1 MFLLGNIENELLRY
15 LKKLTHLNRASKNGE
30 KAPHKPIL
38 LLSVL
43 DSIASGEI
51 VENRIEI
58 TPILVARFK
67 DNWSRL
73 VTSNTFQPNFSLPF
87 FHLKMKSD
95 GFWHL
100 HTFYGKEILVTSSN
114 SIRSFAQLKDSVEYA
129 YFDKALFEI
138 LLQPK
143 AREEVYQI
151 LMDKYFNGHGTI
163 QKQSGLF
170 EILANQ
176 ILNDTSKEYQRQI
189 EKADEEE
196 VFVRCGVFKKVVP
209 KIYDYSCCIS
219 GMRVISG
226 FDIQMVDACHIVPFS
241 VSHDDTITNGISLSP
256 NFHRA
261 FDRGLISLNED
272 YRVIVSNSFSE
283 SNSNFALKAF
293 EGKQILLPQEKHHL
307 PSIENIKWHNEK
319 IFKH

>member
-1 MFLLGNIENELLRY
+1 MENELLKY
-15 LKKLTHLNRASKNGE
+15 LKKLTLLNRASKDGE

-38 LLSVL
+38 LLSIIE
-43 DSIASGEI
+43 SIEVGDI
-51 VENRIEI
+51 RENRIEI
-58 TPILVARFK
+58 TAELIARFR

-73 VTSNTFQPNFSLPF
+73 VASNTFQPNFSLPF
-87 FHLKMKSD
+87 FHMKSQ

-100 HTFYGKEILVTSSN
+100 QTYVGKEIVITSSS
-114 SIRSFAQLKDSVEYA
+114 SIKSFAQLKESVEYA
-129 YFDKALFEI
+129 YFDDALFEV

-143 AREEVYQI
+143 ARGEIYQI
-151 LMDKYFNGHGTI
+151 LIAKYFNGHGSI
-163 QKQSGLF
+163 QKQGGLF

-176 ILNDTSKEYQRQI
+176 ILNDTSKEYQRLI

-272 YRVIVSNSFSE
+272 YRVIVSNSFTE
-283 SNSNFALKAF
+283 SASNFALKSF
-293 EGKQILLPQEKHHL
+293 EGKRISLPNEKHHL
-307 PSIENIKWHNEK
+307 PSIDNIRWHNEK
-319 IFKH
+319 IFKQ

>member
-1 MFLLGNIENELLRY
+1 MENELLRY
-15 LKKLTHLNRASKNGE
+15 LKKLTHLNRASKDGI

-38 LLSVL
+38 LLSIIEL
-43 DSIASGEI
+43 IAEGGI
-51 VENRIEI
+51 RDNRIEI
-58 TPILVARFK
+58 TADLIARFR

-73 VTSNTFQPNFSLPF
+73 IVSNTFQPNFSLPF
-87 FHLKMKSD
+87 FHLKSE

-100 HTFYGKEILVTSSN
+100 QTYFGKEILITSSQ
-114 SIRSFAQLKDSVEYA
+114 SIRSFAQLKESVDYA
-129 YFDKALFEI
+129 YFDDALFQI

-143 AREEVYQI
+143 SREEIYQI
-151 LMDKYFNGHGTI
+151 LMAKYFNVHGTM

>member
-1 MFLLGNIENELLRY
+1 MDKELLRY
-15 LKKLTHLNRASKNGE
+15 IKKLTHLNRASKNGE
-30 KAPHKPIL
+30 RAPHKPIL

-43 DSIASGEI
+43 DAIAAGEI

-58 TPILVARFK
+58 TASLVARFK
-67 DNWSRL
+67 DNWNRFVS
-73 VTSNTFQPNFSLPF
+73 SNTFQPNFSLPF
-87 FHLKMKSD
+87 FHMQMKTE

-114 SIRSFAQLKDSVEYA
+114 SIKSFAQLKESVEYA
-129 YFDKALFEI
+129 FFDVALFEI

-143 AREEVYQI
+143 FREEIYQI
-151 LMDKYFNGHGTI
+151 ILIKYFNSQEPAHHQG
-163 QKQSGLF
+163 GLF
-170 EILANQ
+170 ETLVNQ
-176 ILNDTSKEYQRQI
+176 ILNDSGTEYKKLI

-196 VFVRCGVFKKVVP
+196 VFVRSGVFKKVVP

-226 FDIQMVDACHIVPFS
+226 FDVQMVDACHIVPFS

-272 YRVIVSNSFSE
+272 FRVIVSNSFTE
-283 SNSNFALKAF
+283 SNSNFALKSF
-293 EGKQILLPQEKHHL
+293 EGKRILLPSDKHHL
-307 PSIENIKWHNEK
+307 PSIENIKWHNDK
-319 IFKH
+319 IFKN

>member
-1 MFLLGNIENELLRY
+1 MLFLLGNMENELLRY
-15 LKKLTHLNRASKNGE
+15 LKKLTNLNRASKDGI

-38 LLSVL
+38 LLSIIEL
-43 DSIASGEI
+43 IAEGQI
-51 VENRIEI
+51 RENRIEI
-58 TPILVARFK
+58 TAELIARFR

-87 FHLKMKSD
+87 FHMKSER
-95 GFWHL
+95 FWHL
-100 HTFYGKEILVTSSN
+100 QTYFGKEILITSSQ
-114 SIRSFAQLKDSVEYA
+114 SIRSFAQLKESVEYA
-129 YFDKALFEI
+129 YFDNTLFEI

-143 AREEVYQI
+143 SRQEFYQI
-151 LMDKYFNGHGTI
+151 LMAKYFDSPQSI
-163 QKQSGLF
+163 QKQGGLF
-170 EILANQ
+170 ETLANQ
-176 ILNDTSKEYQRQI
+176 ILNDSTKEYQRLI

-226 FDIQMVDACHIVPFS
+226 FDIQMVDACHIVPFY

-261 FDRGLISLNED
+261 FYRGLISLNED

-293 EGKQILLPQEKHHL
+293 VGKQILLPQEKHHL

>member
-1 MFLLGNIENELLRY
+1 MGNELLKY
-15 LKKLTHLNRASKNGE
+15 LNILTHLNRASKSGE

-38 LLSVL
+38 LLSVIE
-43 DSIASGEI
+43 SIALGEI
-51 VENRIEI
+51 RENKIEI
-58 TPILVARFK
+58 TAELIARFR

-73 VTSNTFQPNFSLPF
+73 VSNDVFNPNFSLPF
-87 FHLKMKSD
+87 FHLGHDK
-95 GFWHL
+95 FWHL
-100 HTFYGKEILVTSSN
+100 KTYLGKEILITSSK
-114 SIRSFAQLKDSVEYA
+114 SIKSFAQLKECVEYA
-129 YFDKALFEI
+129 YFDDALFEI
-138 LLQPK
+138 LLEPK
-143 AREEVYQI
+143 AREQIYQI
-151 LMDKYFNGHGTI
+151 LLAKYFNGHGNI
-163 QKQSGLF
+163 QKQGGLF

-176 ILNDTSKEYQRQI
+176 ILNDTSKEYQRLI

-272 YRVIVSNSFSE
+272 YRVIVSNSFTE
-283 SNSNFALKAF
+283 SASNFALKSF
-293 EGKQILLPQEKHHL
+293 EGKRILLPSEKHHL

-319 IFKH
+319 IFKN

>member
-1 MFLLGNIENELLRY
+1 MDNEILRY
-15 LKKLTHLNRASKNGE
+15 IKKLTHLNRASKNGE

-43 DSIASGEI
+43 DAIAAGEI
-51 VENRIEI
+51 VVNRIEI
-58 TPILVARFK
+58 TASLVARFK
-67 DNWSRL
+67 DNWNRL
-73 VTSNTFQPNFSLPF
+73 VSSNTFQPNFSLPF
-87 FHLKMKSD
+87 FHMQMKTD

-114 SIRSFAQLKDSVEYA
+114 SIRSFSQLKESVEYA
-129 YFDKALFEI
+129 SFDEALFQI

-143 AREEVYQI
+143 AREEIYQI
-151 LMDKYFNGHGTI
+151 LLAKYFNGHGSI
-163 QKQSGLF
+163 QKQRGLF

-176 ILNDTSKEYQRQI
+176 ILNDTSKEYQRLI

-219 GMRVISG
+219 GMRVITG

-261 FDRGLISLNED
+261 FDRGLISLNEE
-272 YRVIVSNSFSE
+272 YRVIVSNSFTE
-283 SNSNFALKAF
+283 SASNFALKSF
-293 EGKQILLPQEKHHL
+293 EGKRILLPSEKHHL

-319 IFKH
+319 IFKK

>member
-1 MFLLGNIENELLRY
+1 MRY
-15 LKKLTHLNRASKNGE
+15 LKKLTRLNRASKDGI

-38 LLSVL
+38 LLSIIE
-43 DSIASGEI
+43 SIAVGDI
-51 VENRIEI
+51 RENRIEI
-58 TPILVARFK
+58 TANLITRFK
-67 DNWSRL
+67 DNWNRL
-73 VTSNTFQPNFSLPF
+73 VTSNTFHPKFFLPF
-87 FHLKMKSD
+87 FHLRHE

-100 HTFYGKEILVTSSN
+100 KTYLGKEILITSSK
-114 SIRSFAQLKDSVEYA
+114 SVKSFAELNESVEFA
-129 YFDKALFEI
+129 YFDKELFEI

-143 AREEVYQI
+143 TRVEIYQK
-151 LMDKYFNGHGTI
+151 LMTKYFNSQASI
-163 QKQSGLF
+163 QEQGGLF

-176 ILNDTSKEYQRQI
+176 TLNDSSIEYQKLI
-189 EKADEEE
+189 EKADDEE

-219 GMRVISG
+219 GMRVITG

-241 VSHDDTITNGISLSP
+241 VSHDNTITNGISLSP

-272 YRVIVSNSFSE
+272 YRVIVSNSFTE
-283 SNSNFALKAF
+283 SNSKFALKSF
-293 EGKQILLPQEKHHL
+293 EGKQILLPKEKHYL
-307 PSIENIKWHNEK
+307 PSIDNIKWHNEK

>member
-1 MFLLGNIENELLRY
+1 MDNSLLKY
-15 LKKLTHLNRASKNGE
+15 LKKLTHLNRASKDGE

-38 LLSVL
+38 LLSIIE
-43 DSIASGEI
+43 SIEAGDI
-51 VENRIEI
+51 RENKIEI
-58 TPILVARFK
+58 TAELIARFK
-67 DNWSRL
+67 DNWNRL
-73 VTSNTFQPNFSLPF
+73 VKSNIFQPNFSLPF
-87 FHLKMKSD
+87 FHMKSE
-95 GFWHL
+95 GFWYL
-100 HTFYGKEILVTSSN
+100 QTYIGKEIIVTSSS
-114 SIRSFAQLKDSVEYA
+114 SIKSFAQLKESVEYA
-129 YFDKALFEI
+129 SFDEALFQI

-143 AREEVYQI
+143 AREEIYQI
-151 LMDKYFNGHGTI
+151 LLLKYFNGHESI
-163 QKQSGLF
+163 QKQVGLF

-176 ILNDTSKEYQRQI
+176 ILNDTSKEYQRLI

-272 YRVIVSNSFSE
+272 YRVIVSNSFTE
-283 SNSNFALKAF
+283 SASNFALKSF
-293 EGKQILLPQEKHHL
+293 EGKRILLPSEKHHL

-319 IFKH
+319 IFKK